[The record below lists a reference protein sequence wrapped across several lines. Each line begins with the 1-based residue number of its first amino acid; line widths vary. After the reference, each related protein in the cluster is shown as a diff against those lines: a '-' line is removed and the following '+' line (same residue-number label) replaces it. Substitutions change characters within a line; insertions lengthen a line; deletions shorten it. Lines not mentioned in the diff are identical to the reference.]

1 MTEHPKDLL
10 ANSSPSEAKIY
21 CDGASSGNPGHAG
34 IGVVIQHKSVHPGLA
49 PCPADDRRA
58 QSGAGSSPRPR
69 SLPDGW
75 QAGAK
80 RGGQFTVHRVSE
92 YIGIATNNIAEY
104 AAFIKGIELARTFGL
119 KKIEV
124 FLDSELLVRQILG
137 VYRVKNPNL
146 RLRWVEAKNILEKFD
161 YYRVTHV
168 RRELNKEADLLAK
181 KAIRDFL
188 VTIQ

>member
-1 MTEHPKDLL
+1 MTEHPNDLL
-10 ANSSPSEAKIY
+10 ADSSPCEAKIY

-34 IGVVIQHKSVHPGLA
+34 IGVVIRHKS
-49 PCPADDRRA
+49 
-58 QSGAGSSPRPR
+58 
-69 SLPDGW
+69 
-75 QAGAK
+75 
-80 RGGQFTVHRVSE
+80 VHRVSE

-146 RLRWVEAKNILEKFD
+146 RLRWVEAKNILNKFD
-161 YYRVTHV
+161 YYRVTHIK
-168 RRELNKEADLLAK
+168 RELNKEADLLAK
-181 KAIRDFL
+181 KAIKDFL
-188 VTIQ
+188 KN

>member
-1 MTEHPKDLL
+1 MSLPDGSQVRPGQKREMTEHPNDLF
-10 ANSSPSEAKIY
+10 ANSSPYEAKIY

-34 IGVVIQHKSVHPGLA
+34 IGVVIRHKSVHPGLV
-49 PCPADDRRA
+49 PTLRD
-58 QSGAGSSPRPR
+58 
-69 SLPDGW
+69 
-75 QAGAK
+75 
-80 RGGQFTVHRVSE
+80 GQFTVHRVSE

-104 AAFIKGIELARTFGL
+104 AAFIKGIELARAFGL

-146 RLRWVEAKNILEKFD
+146 RLQWIEANNILKKFD

-188 VTIQ
+188 KN

>member
-1 MTEHPKDLL
+1 MTEHLKDLL
-10 ANSSPSEAKIY
+10 SNSSPSEAKIY

-34 IGVVIQHKSVHPGLA
+34 IGVVIQHRSVHPSLV
-49 PCPADDRRA
+49 PKLRD
-58 QSGAGSSPRPR
+58 SSPRPC
-69 SLPDGW
+69 SAQW
-75 QAGAK
+75 
-80 RGGQFTVHRVSE
+80 GGQFTVHRVSE

-104 AAFIKGIELARTFGL
+104 TAFIKGIELARTFGL

-146 RLRWVEAKNILEKFD
+146 RLRWVEAMNILKKFD

-188 VTIQ
+188 KD